1 MKRFSGRLV
10 SAALALALASSPAF
24 AGRYHHHD
32 HYRGGS
38 ASGWWIGGAVALA
51 AAGLYLAANSE
62 PSYAQAGVTRPAW
75 PTPVLRSMPRRSIR
89 RLSAAP
95 APVYA
100 AAPQQY
106 APVQYQQQSPA
117 DKALANASTDC
128 QRWAV
133 NQSGYDPATISQW
146 TTQVMVD
153 SYNRALD
160 SCMNSRGYRA
170 NCGRNAGGAQ
180 RRHASQAQ
188 APIPTAASGSPM
200 SGSPASSSASR
211 QACASS
217 HCCSLNTCKPASRSS
232 VAVTPWPGWRC
243 PWKRPSY
250 T

>member
-62 PSYAQAGVTRPAW
+62 PSYAQAGVYARRGLHQPAG
-75 PTPVLRSMPRRSIR
+75 LCRAGLFGACLCRAR
-89 RLSAAP
+89 A
-95 APVYA
+95 VYA

-117 DKALANASTDC
+117 DNALANASTDC

-170 NCGRNAGGAQ
+170 N
-180 RRHASQAQ
+180 
-188 APIPTAASGSPM
+188 
-200 SGSPASSSASR
+200 
-211 QACASS
+211 
-217 HCCSLNTCKPASRSS
+217 
-232 VAVTPWPGWRC
+232 
-243 PWKRPSY
+243 
-250 T
+250 

>member
-62 PSYAQAGVTRPAW
+62 PSYAQAGVYAPGVAYTSP
-75 PTPVLRSMPRRSIR
+75 PVYAAPVYSAPVY
-89 RLSAAP
+89 AAP

-117 DKALANASTDC
+117 DNALANASTDC

-170 NCGRNAGGAQ
+170 N
-180 RRHASQAQ
+180 
-188 APIPTAASGSPM
+188 
-200 SGSPASSSASR
+200 
-211 QACASS
+211 
-217 HCCSLNTCKPASRSS
+217 
-232 VAVTPWPGWRC
+232 
-243 PWKRPSY
+243 
-250 T
+250 

>member
-51 AAGLYLAANSE
+51 AAGRLDLAANSE
-62 PSYAQAGVTRPAW
+62 PSYAQAGVYAPGVAYQSSGLCRAGLFGACLCRARSG
-75 PTPVLRSMPRRSIR
+75 LR
-89 RLSAAP
+89 
-95 APVYA
+95 

-170 NCGRNAGGAQ
+170 N
-180 RRHASQAQ
+180 
-188 APIPTAASGSPM
+188 
-200 SGSPASSSASR
+200 
-211 QACASS
+211 
-217 HCCSLNTCKPASRSS
+217 
-232 VAVTPWPGWRC
+232 
-243 PWKRPSY
+243 
-250 T
+250 

>member
-62 PSYAQAGVTRPAW
+62 PSYAQAGVYAPGVAYQPAG
-75 PTPVLRSMPRRSIR
+75 LCRAGLFGACLCRAR
-89 RLSAAP
+89 A
-95 APVYA
+95 VYA
-100 AAPQQY
+100 RAATVRAGAVSTAESRRQCAGQR
-106 APVQYQQQSPA
+106 VHRLPA
-117 DKALANASTDC
+117 LGR
-128 QRWAV
+128 QPERLR
-133 NQSGYDPATISQW
+133 PATISQW

-170 NCGRNAGGAQ
+170 N
-180 RRHASQAQ
+180 
-188 APIPTAASGSPM
+188 
-200 SGSPASSSASR
+200 
-211 QACASS
+211 
-217 HCCSLNTCKPASRSS
+217 
-232 VAVTPWPGWRC
+232 
-243 PWKRPSY
+243 
-250 T
+250 

>member
-62 PSYAQAGVTRPAW
+62 PSYAQAGVYAPGVAYTSP
-75 PTPVLRSMPRRSIR
+75 PVYAAPVYSAPVY
-89 RLSAAP
+89 AAP

-106 APVQYQQQSPA
+106 APVQYQQQSPPTR
-117 DKALANASTDC
+117 LANASTDC

-170 NCGRNAGGAQ
+170 N
-180 RRHASQAQ
+180 
-188 APIPTAASGSPM
+188 
-200 SGSPASSSASR
+200 
-211 QACASS
+211 
-217 HCCSLNTCKPASRSS
+217 
-232 VAVTPWPGWRC
+232 
-243 PWKRPSY
+243 
-250 T
+250 